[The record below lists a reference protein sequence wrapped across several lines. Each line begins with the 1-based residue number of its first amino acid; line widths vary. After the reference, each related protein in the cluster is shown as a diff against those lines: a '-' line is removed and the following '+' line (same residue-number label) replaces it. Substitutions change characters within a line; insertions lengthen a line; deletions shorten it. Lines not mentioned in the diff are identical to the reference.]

1 MKKLLIILSILLFSI
16 CIAEEYT
23 TQEEIKKIADET
35 QECIDKNYQTDYA
48 MMQCSIEG
56 TNKYKE
62 EIQKTINATKKLLSE
77 DQYKQYLKT
86 QKQWEDFMNEYDK
99 LLKQTYEKNCP
110 PYLACLCAQG
120 ERYHL
125 VKERIEYL
133 SEFIDILQLFK
144 KDGVIDDELNI
155 VPFDY

>member
-1 MKKLLIILSILLFSI
+1 MRKIITILSILLFSI

-23 TQEEIKKIADET
+23 TQEELNKIENET

-48 MMQCSIEG
+48 MMQCTIKG

-62 EIQKTINATKKLLSE
+62 EIERTIKATKNFLSE

-86 QKQWEDFMNEYDK
+86 QKQWESFMNEYDK
-99 LLKQTYEKNCP
+99 LLKQTYEKKCP
-110 PYLACLCAQG
+110 PYLACLCASG
-120 ERYHL
+120 KRHH
-125 VKERIEYL
+125 RIKDRAEDL
-133 SEFIDILQLFK
+133 SGFIDILQLFK

>member
-1 MKKLLIILSILLFSI
+1 MRKIITILSIFLFLT

-23 TQEEIKKIADET
+23 TQEELNKIENET

-48 MMQCSIEG
+48 MMQCTIKG

-62 EIQKTINATKKLLSE
+62 EIERTIKATKNFLSE

-86 QKQWEDFMNEYDK
+86 QKQWESFMNEYDK
-99 LLKQTYEKNCP
+99 LLRQTYEKKCP
-110 PYLACLCAQG
+110 PYLACLCAVDD
-120 ERYHL
+120 RY
-125 VKERIEYL
+125 EYTKLRAEDL
-133 SEFIDILQLFK
+133 SGFIGLLRLFK